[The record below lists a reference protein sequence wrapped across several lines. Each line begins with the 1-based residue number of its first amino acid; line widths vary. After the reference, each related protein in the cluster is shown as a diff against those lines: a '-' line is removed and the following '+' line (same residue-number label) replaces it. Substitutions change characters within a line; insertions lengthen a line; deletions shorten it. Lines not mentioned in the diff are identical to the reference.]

1 MGTQAQIELN
11 KKREAELSR
20 LRRDLEESNIQH
32 ESTVASL
39 RKKHNDAVAEMGE
52 QIDQLNKMKARVE
65 KGKGYMKNQLDD
77 TRAATD
83 HLNMEKSAAE
93 KMNKLLQT
101 QCNDMQLKLD
111 EANRTL
117 NDFDAAK
124 KKLSIENSDLTRQI
138 EDAETQLTQLNKL
151 KVSLTTQLEDTKR
164 MADEEARERATLLG
178 KFRNVEHDLDAMR
191 EQL

>member
-1 MGTQAQIELN
+1 
-11 KKREAELSR
+11 
-20 LRRDLEESNIQH
+20 
-32 ESTVASL
+32 
-39 RKKHNDAVAEMGE
+39 
-52 QIDQLNKMKARVE
+52 
-65 KGKGYMKNQLDD
+65 
-77 TRAATD
+77 
-83 HLNMEKSAAE
+83 
-93 KMNKLLQT
+93 
-101 QCNDMQLKLD
+101 MQLKLD

-191 EQL
+191 EQLDEESEAKADFQRQLSKASAEAQMWRAKYE